1 MNANNPEK
9 ANAEYKA
16 GNGAPGGGRRQ
27 GRHHGFRWRKSGQ
40 LVRVVQVF
48 PFLSYF
54 LLSLKIRK
62 RNSCNIVNK
71 LFL

>member
-27 GRHHGFRWRKSGQ
+27 GRHHGFR
-40 LVRVVQVF
+40 
-48 PFLSYF
+48 
-54 LLSLKIRK
+54 
-62 RNSCNIVNK
+62 
-71 LFL
+71 